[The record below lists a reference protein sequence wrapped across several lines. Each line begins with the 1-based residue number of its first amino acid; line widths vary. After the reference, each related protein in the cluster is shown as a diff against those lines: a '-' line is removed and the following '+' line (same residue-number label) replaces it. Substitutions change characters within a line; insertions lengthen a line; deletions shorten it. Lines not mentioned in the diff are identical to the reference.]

1 MGTQNI
7 GSFYRCLAMQQAAI
21 CSRPGGSIA
30 ADER

>member
-21 CSRPGGSIA
+21 L
-30 ADER
+30 